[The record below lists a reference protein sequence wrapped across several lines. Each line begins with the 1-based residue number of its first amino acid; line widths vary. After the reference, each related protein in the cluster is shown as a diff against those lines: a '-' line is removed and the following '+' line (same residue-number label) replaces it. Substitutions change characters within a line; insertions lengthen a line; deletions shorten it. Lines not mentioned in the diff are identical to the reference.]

1 MQVSVHPE
9 NSEHGGE
16 PILVPEAQV
25 IYVEAELGTRLAIEQ
40 VEYWVWFA
48 ILLKNDALVLSL
60 KIST

>member
-9 NSEHGGE
+9 NSEHAGE

-40 VEYWVWFA
+40 VEY
-48 ILLKNDALVLSL
+48 
-60 KIST
+60 

>member
-40 VEYWVWFA
+40 VEY
-48 ILLKNDALVLSL
+48 
-60 KIST
+60 

>member
-9 NSEHGGE
+9 NSEHAGE